1 MPDQVLLERK
11 GNVAVITINRPERL
25 NAFDAPTIKL
35 LADSLT
41 DVACDPGSRAVVLA
55 GAGRAFCA
63 GGDLR
68 AVPGRCPDRP
78 GDAFY
83 ELAAFFHRC
92 VSEIRV
98 MEKPVVAALSGP
110 AAGGGFSLALACDL
124 RVMSEDAYL
133 KQAYTSN
140 GLAIDGGGTFTLPRI
155 VGLARALEI
164 ALLDEPIDARAALE
178 MGLVTR
184 VVPAGRV
191 MGEALALAQGLALG
205 ALGTLGTVKRLLNRS
220 FDTSL
225 ETQLELERLAL
236 RSTANSAEGREGLIA
251 FATGRKPSFTSS

>member
-1 MPDQVLLERK
+1 MADQVLLERE
-11 GNVAVITINRPERL
+11 GHTALVTINRPDRL

-35 LADSLT
+35 MAELLVE
-41 DVACDPGSRAVVLA
+41 VARDRRIRAVVLT

-68 AVPGRCPDRP
+68 DVPLKCPDRP

-92 VSEIRV
+92 VTEIRV
-98 MEKPVVAALSGP
+98 MRKPVIGALNGP

-124 RVMSEDAYL
+124 RLMARSAFL
-133 KQAYTSN
+133 QQAYTTN

-164 ALLDEPIDARAALE
+164 ALLDERIEAARALE

-184 VVPAGRV
+184 VVDDDDLLDEAR
-191 MGEALALAQGLALG
+191 ALAAKLAGG
-205 ALGTLGTVKRLLNRS
+205 AVGTMSAVKRLLGGS

-236 RSTANSAEGREGLIA
+236 AETANSAEGREGLEA
-251 FATGRKPSFTSS
+251 FARGRRPEFLRS